1 MRALFLAVILL
12 AGCETTWR
20 EGASVTSANGQRLC
34 AKHHIPLVT
43 AHGYEAPQGVF
54 THDNMD
60 RPFYNIVGESSPNRI
75 PDYQTIR
82 RSKLQCV
89 PSIIRYCPLCEK
101 ELEDGLRVR
110 DEAAATKF
118 ATYALPIYGGGGVA
132 TQPPYHVS
140 FRGGIWTVTCLLAD
154 GRTATIKISGEEG
167 RVLSTQYRRNSSN
180 QALER
185 TADRR
190 VNFLSMTST
199 LKPEAQLALA
209 SGRSAY
215 SR

>member
-1 MRALFLAVILL
+1 MRALLVLPLLL
-12 AGCETTWR
+12 AACETTWR
-20 EGASVTSANGQRLC
+20 EGASITSSSGQRLC
-34 AKHHIPLVT
+34 AKHQVPLVT

-60 RPFYNIVGESSPNRI
+60 RPFYNIVGASSPNRI

-82 RSKLQCV
+82 RSKLMRV
-89 PSIIRYCPLCEK
+89 PSVITYCPLCEK
-101 ELEDGLRVR
+101 ELENSLRVR

-118 ATYALPIYGGGGVA
+118 AAYALPIYGGGGVA
-132 TQPPYHVS
+132 TQAPYHVS

-154 GRTATIKISGEEG
+154 GRTATIKISGEG
-167 RVLSTQYRRNSSN
+167 RVLSTKYRRNSSN

-185 TADRR
+185 TADRCA
-190 VNFLSMTST
+190 NSLSMTST
-199 LKPEAQLALA
+199 LKSEAEPALV
-209 SGRSAY
+209 SGRSAS